1 MRKFAYFNG
10 KIVDTSKKG
19 LPLDDIGI
27 IRGFAVFDYSRT
39 YNGRP
44 FMIND
49 YFKRFCHSA
58 KSIGLTV
65 PIDKTELE
73 SVYATLLK
81 KNKMKECAFRAVL
94 TGGTS
99 SNHIRNEGKGNFYI
113 IVEDLPKTNPDFY
126 LNGAKLITADFQRPL
141 AVAKTSQYMRAVLL
155 WDEVIKK
162 GAVEVLYHHNNNVL
176 ECATSNVFIVKDGK
190 VFTSKDNM
198 LHGITRKVILSI
210 AKKNK
215 IPAEE
220 KNFSLNDLVD
230 ADEVFITSSGKVRV
244 MPIIQ
249 VDSRKIA
256 GGKAGPVTKLLMQKF
271 DELTAAN

>member
-1 MRKFAYFNG
+1 MRKFAYYNG
-10 KIVDTSKKG
+10 KIVDTTKQG

-44 FMIND
+44 FMINE

-58 KSIGLTV
+58 KKIGLTV
-65 PIDKTELE
+65 PIEKAELE
-73 SVYATLLK
+73 SIYATLLK

-94 TGGTS
+94 TGGNS

-113 IVEDLPKTNPDFY
+113 IVEDLPKVDPDFY
-126 LNGAKLITADFQRPL
+126 QNGAKIITAEYQRPH
-141 AVAKTSQYMRAVLL
+141 AVAKTSQYTKAVLL
-155 WDEVIKK
+155 WDDVIKK

-190 VFTSKDNM
+190 VFTPKDNI
-198 LHGITRKVILSI
+198 LHGITRKVILGI

-215 IPAEE
+215 IMAEE
-220 KNFSLNDLVD
+220 KNFSMHDLVN

-256 GGKAGPVTKLLMQKF
+256 DGKAGPVTRLLMQKF

>member
-10 KIVDTSKKG
+10 KIVDTTKQG

-58 KSIGLTV
+58 KEIGLTV
-65 PIDKTELE
+65 PIEKSDLE
-73 SVYATLLK
+73 KVYATLLK
-81 KNKMKECAFRAVL
+81 KNKMKDCAFRAVL

-99 SNHIRNEGKGNFYI
+99 SNHICNEGKGNFYI
-113 IVEDLPKTNPDFY
+113 IVEDLPKVNPDFY
-126 LNGAKLITADFQRPL
+126 QNGAKIITSEYQRPH

-162 GAVEVLYHHNNNVL
+162 GAVEVLYHHNNCVL
-176 ECATSNVFIVKDGK
+176 ECATSNVFIVKNGK
-190 VFTSKDNM
+190 VFTPKDNL
-198 LHGITRKVILSI
+198 LHGITRKAILSI

-244 MPIIQ
+244 IPIIQ

-256 GGKAGPVTKLLMQKF
+256 DGNAGPVTKLLMQKF